1 MNAKQKKARL
11 KKLTNGLSERVKTN
25 AENRFGALLWHDYL
39 VEIADYRV
47 LRRNTPE
54 TSQDVW

>member
-1 MNAKQKKARL
+1 MNTKQKKARL
-11 KKLTNGLSERVKTN
+11 KKLTNGLAERVKTN
-25 AENRFGALLWHDYL
+25 AENRISAVLWHDYL
-39 VEIADYRV
+39 VEIANYEV